1 MDLWGR
7 DISRV
12 EALKDEIFSLLQQRE
27 KQRGP
32 GGSASSSGRS
42 SALLRGKFYQFCQ
55 DVEHLERVMKASE
68 AERSSDMSSADW
80 RRRREQMSRLLAE
93 KSELQLSFSRAF
105 SSTEDDLCGLP
116 ESGAVWVD
124 VSGGARA
131 LKTRE
136 ENIIAEQDEQLCF
149 LAGTVS
155 NLKSI
160 GHAVGDEVDVH
171 RKLLDDLDVDVVRA
185 QTRLEKNKELLKKIV
200 DRQSTACLLF
210 TALALLVVLI
220 FLVVATA

>member
-12 EALKDEIFSLLQQRE
+12 EALKDEIVSLLQQRE

-32 GGSASSSGRS
+32 AGNASNSGRS

-55 DVEHLERVMKASE
+55 DVEQLERVLKASE
-68 AERSSDMSSADW
+68 ADRSTDVSPADR
-80 RRRREQMSRLLAE
+80 RRRREQVSRLLAE
-93 KSELQLSFSRAF
+93 KSELQLSFARAF
-105 SSTEDDLCGLP
+105 SSAEDDLCGLP
-116 ESGAVWVD
+116 DSGAVLVD
-124 VSGGARA
+124 FSRSARA
-131 LKTRE
+131 LKPRE
-136 ENIIAEQDEQLCF
+136 ENLLAEQDEQLSF

-155 NLKSI
+155 TLKSI

-171 RKLLDDLDVDVVRA
+171 RQLLDDLDVDVGRA
-185 QTRLEKNKELLKKIV
+185 QTRLEKNQEMLRRIV